1 MIRNLE
7 LGILHQGKLNESG
20 KGVPEKN
27 KFDSELGAN
36 QGRED
41 PTNTG
46 QRIRG

>member
-27 KFDSELGAN
+27 KFDSVHTGAH
-36 QGRED
+36 
-41 PTNTG
+41 TNT
-46 QRIRG
+46 RFKV

>member
-1 MIRNLE
+1 MSLE
-7 LGILHQGKLNESG
+7 RVSQKQT
-20 KGVPEKN
+20 N